1 MIIPVPKWKINDLLK
16 YEFFIYYT
24 MHLTFGY
31 ALLSIVII
39 GLIITPSISSINADN
54 HEIMS
59 PRKQM
64 ESGIDAEDVVCKS
77 GLVLMIRSTN
87 GAAACVKSSTSMK
100 LSGAGWGDVIETTME
115 DKQEDEQMEEE
126 NHDKEIILEE
136 ELSMGEQE
144 QMDENSNQ
152 TIIKLEEGVS
162 AGSENKM
169 SEEST
174 QEEVFTIG
182 GIDLSMA
189 SPVEGQD
196 DAPITIIEFGDYQ
209 CSNCKKWF
217 QQEKPSIA
225 SNHIFTG
232 IAKLYFVDSPWA
244 GDDSLAAAEASY
256 CADDQEKFSEYH
268 STLYNNQGGI
278 QDGWANSDSLKQF
291 AIELGLDSEMF
302 DECLDSGKY
311 SDRVSYNTEV
321 ANSNGVEGT
330 PHFFIVGP
338 DGTVKQIVG
347 PQPSVVFDAAILS
360 LGY

>member
-1 MIIPVPKWKINDLLK
+1 MDQTLS
-16 YEFFIYYT
+16 F
-24 MHLTFGY
+24 

-39 GLIITPSISSINADN
+39 GLIISPSISSINADN

-59 PRKQM
+59 PREQM

-77 GLVLMIRSTN
+77 GLVLMVRSTN

-100 LSGAGWGDVIETTME
+100 LSNAGWGDVIEATME
-115 DKQEDEQMEEE
+115 EKQEEEQMEEE
-126 NHDKEIILEE
+126 NHDKEIVLEE

-152 TIIKLEEGVS
+152 TIIQLEEGVS
-162 AGSENKM
+162 AGEEDMISD
-169 SEEST
+169 EST
-174 QEEVFTIG
+174 QEDVFTIG

-189 SPVEGQD
+189 SPVEGQEN
-196 DAPITIIEFGDYQ
+196 APITIIEFGDYQ
-209 CSNCKKWF
+209 CPNCKQWF
-217 QQEKPSIA
+217 QQEKPSIT
-225 SNHIFTG
+225 SNHILSNTT
-232 IAKLYFVDSPWA
+232 KLYFVDAPWA
-244 GDDSLAAAEASY
+244 GDDSSTAAEASY
-256 CADDQEKFSEYH
+256 CADDQGKYMEYH
-268 STLYNNQGGI
+268 STLYNNQEGI

-311 SDRVSYNTEV
+311 SDRVSYNKEV
-321 ANSNGVEGT
+321 ATSNGVGGT

-338 DGTVKQIVG
+338 DGIVKQITG
-347 PQPSVVFDAAILS
+347 PQPSVIFDVEIFK

>member
-1 MIIPVPKWKINDLLK
+1 MTVTSS
-16 YEFFIYYT
+16 FI
-24 MHLTFGY
+24 L
-31 ALLSIVII
+31 ASLVIF
-39 GLIITPSISSINADN
+39 GLIMSPSLSSINADN

-87 GAAACVKSSTSMK
+87 GAAACLKSSTSMK
-100 LSGAGWGDVIETTME
+100 LSDAGWGDVIETTMKE
-115 DKQEDEQMEEE
+115 KQEEEQMEEE

-152 TIIKLEEGVS
+152 IIIELEEEIS
-162 AGSENKM
+162 AGEEDTM

-174 QEEVFTIG
+174 QEDVFTIG

-189 SPVEGQD
+189 AIVEGQD
-196 DAPITIIEFGDYQ
+196 DAPITIIEFGNYQ
-209 CSNCKKWF
+209 CPKCKQWF
-217 QQEKPSIA
+217 QEQKSSIT
-225 SNHIFTG
+225 SDYILTG
-232 IAKLYFVDSPWA
+232 IAKLYFIDSAWV
-244 GDDSLAAAEASY
+244 GDDSIIAAEASY
-256 CADDQEKFSEYH
+256 CADDQGKFMEYH
-268 STLYNNQGGI
+268 STLYNNQAGI
-278 QDGWANSDSLKQF
+278 QDGWASSDALKQF
-291 AIELGLDSEMF
+291 AIDLGLDSEMF

-321 ANSNGVEGT
+321 ATSNGVEGT

-338 DGTVKQIVG
+338 DGTTKTF
-347 PQPSVVFDAAILS
+347 PDSLPSAALEAAIFS

>member
-1 MIIPVPKWKINDLLK
+1 MYHNMDQTLG
-16 YEFFIYYT
+16 F
-24 MHLTFGY
+24 

-39 GLIITPSISSINADN
+39 GLIISPSISSINADN

-59 PRKQM
+59 PREQM

-77 GLVLMIRSTN
+77 GLVLMVRSTN

-100 LSGAGWGDVIETTME
+100 LSGAGWGDVIEATME
-115 DKQEDEQMEEE
+115 EKQEEEQMEEE
-126 NHDKEIILEE
+126 NHDKEIVLKE

-144 QMDENSNQ
+144 QMDANSNQ
-152 TIIKLEEGVS
+152 TIIQLEEEIS
-162 AGSENKM
+162 AGEEDSL
-169 SEEST
+169 SDEST
-174 QEEVFTIG
+174 QEDVFTIG

-189 SPVEGQD
+189 APVEGQD

-209 CSNCKKWF
+209 CPNCKQWF
-217 QQEKPSIA
+217 QQEKPSIT
-225 SNHIFTG
+225 SNHILSNTT
-232 IAKLYFVDSPWA
+232 KLYFVDAPWA
-244 GDDSLAAAEASY
+244 GDDSFTAAEASY
-256 CADDQEKFSEYH
+256 CADDQGKFMEYH
-268 STLYNNQGGI
+268 STLYNNQAGI

-291 AIELGLDSEMF
+291 AIDLGLDSEMF
-302 DECLDSGKY
+302 DECLDSEKY

-321 ANSNGVEGT
+321 ATSNGVEGT

-338 DGTVKQIVG
+338 DGTVKQITG

>member
-1 MIIPVPKWKINDLLK
+1 MK
-16 YEFFIYYT
+16 
-24 MHLTFGY
+24 LTLGFT
-31 ALLSIVII
+31 LLSIVII
-39 GLIITPSISSINADN
+39 GLIISPSISSINADN

-87 GAAACVKSSTSMK
+87 GAAACLKSSTSMK
-100 LSGAGWGDVIETTME
+100 LSDAGWGDVIETTME
-115 DKQEDEQMEEE
+115 EKQEEEQIEEE
-126 NHDKEIILEE
+126 NHDKEIVLEE

-152 TIIKLEEGVS
+152 IIIELEEEVS
-162 AGSENKM
+162 AGEEDKM

-174 QEEVFTIG
+174 QEDVFTIG

-189 SPVEGQD
+189 APVEGQD

-209 CSNCKKWF
+209 CPNCKKWF
-217 QQEKPSIA
+217 QQEKPSIT
-225 SNHIFTG
+225 SNHILTG
-232 IAKLYFVDSPWA
+232 TAKLYFVDSAWV
-244 GDDSLAAAEASY
+244 GDDSIIAAEASY
-256 CADDQEKFSEYH
+256 CADDQGKFMEYH
-268 STLYNNQGGI
+268 STLYNNQADI

-291 AIELGLDSEMF
+291 AIDLGLDSEMF
-302 DECLDSGKY
+302 DECLDSEKY

-321 ANSNGVEGT
+321 ATSNGVEGT
-330 PHFFIVGP
+330 PHFFIVGA
-338 DGTVKQIVG
+338 DGTVKQITG

>member
-1 MIIPVPKWKINDLLK
+1 MS
-16 YEFFIYYT
+16 
-24 MHLTFGY
+24 LTLGY

-39 GLIITPSISSINADN
+39 GLIISPSISSINADN

-100 LSGAGWGDVIETTME
+100 LSDAGWGDVIESTM
-115 DKQEDEQMEEE
+115 EE

-144 QMDENSNQ
+144 QMDENSNR
-152 TIIKLEEGVS
+152 TIIQLEEGVS
-162 AGSENKM
+162 AGEEETM

-174 QEEVFTIG
+174 QEDIFRIG

-189 SPVEGQD
+189 APVEGQE

-209 CSNCKKWF
+209 CLECKQWF
-217 QQEKPSIA
+217 QEEKSSIT
-225 SNHIFTG
+225 SDYILTG
-232 IAKLYFVDSPWA
+232 IAKLYFVDSAWA
-244 GDDSLAAAEASY
+244 GDDSFTAAEASY
-256 CADDQEKFSEYH
+256 CADDQGKYMEYH
-268 STLYNNQGGI
+268 STLYNNQAGI

-291 AIELGLDSEMF
+291 AIDLGLDSEMF
-302 DECLDSGKY
+302 DECLDSEKY

-321 ANSNGVEGT
+321 ATSNGVEGT
-330 PHFFIVGP
+330 LHFFIVGP
-338 DGTVKQIVG
+338 DGTTKTFTG
-347 PQPSVVFDAAILS
+347 SLPSVVFDAAILS

>member
-1 MIIPVPKWKINDLLK
+1 M
-16 YEFFIYYT
+16 YYNMNQT
-24 MHLTFGY
+24 SGFT
-31 ALLSIVII
+31 LLSIVII
-39 GLIITPSISSINADN
+39 GLIISPLISSINADN

-64 ESGIDAEDVVCKS
+64 ETGIDAEDVVCKS

-100 LSGAGWGDVIETTME
+100 LSDAGWGDVIETTME
-115 DKQEDEQMEEE
+115 EKQEEEQMEEE
-126 NHDKEIILEE
+126 NHDKEIVLEE

-152 TIIKLEEGVS
+152 TIIKLEEKVS
-162 AGSENKM
+162 AGEEDTL

-174 QEEVFTIG
+174 QEDVFTIG

-189 SPVEGQD
+189 APVEGQD

-209 CSNCKKWF
+209 CPNCKQWF
-217 QQEKPSIA
+217 QDQKSSIT
-225 SNHIFTG
+225 SDYILTG
-232 IAKLYFVDSPWA
+232 IAKFYFVDFAWA
-244 GDDSLAAAEASY
+244 GDDSSTAAEASY
-256 CADDQEKFSEYH
+256 CADDQGKYMEYH
-268 STLYNNQGGI
+268 STLYNNQAGI

-291 AIELGLDSEMF
+291 AIDLGLDSEMF
-302 DECLDSGKY
+302 DECLDSEKY
-311 SDRVSYNTEV
+311 SDRVSYNKEV
-321 ANSNGVEGT
+321 ATSNDVEDT

-338 DGTVKQIVG
+338 DGTVKQITG
-347 PQPSVVFDAAILS
+347 PQPSVIFDVEIFK

>member
-1 MIIPVPKWKINDLLK
+1 
-16 YEFFIYYT
+16 
-24 MHLTFGY
+24 
-31 ALLSIVII
+31 
-39 GLIITPSISSINADN
+39 
-54 HEIMS
+54 
-59 PRKQM
+59 
-64 ESGIDAEDVVCKS
+64 
-77 GLVLMIRSTN
+77 MIRPSGN
-87 GAAACVKSSTSMK
+87 PACVQRDSIQRLGDM
-100 LSGAGWGDVIETTME
+100 AWGFVAPKME
-115 DKQEDEQMEEE
+115 EEHMEEE

-144 QMDENSNQ
+144 QMDENSNK
-152 TIIKLEEGVS
+152 TIIQLEEGVS
-162 AGSENKM
+162 AGVEDTVSEG
-169 SEEST
+169 ST
-174 QEEVFTIG
+174 QEDVFTIG
-182 GIDLSMA
+182 GIDLSTA

-209 CSNCKKWF
+209 CANCKKWF
-217 QQEKPSIA
+217 QQEKSSIT
-225 SNHIFTG
+225 SDYILTG

-256 CADDQEKFSEYH
+256 CADDQGKYMEYH

-330 PHFFIVGP
+330 PHFFIIGP

>member
-1 MIIPVPKWKINDLLK
+1 MN
-16 YEFFIYYT
+16 
-24 MHLTFGY
+24 LTLGF

-39 GLIITPSISSINADN
+39 GLIISPSISSINADN

-100 LSGAGWGDVIETTME
+100 LSDAGWGDAIETTME
-115 DKQEDEQMEEE
+115 EMQEDEQMEEE

-169 SEEST
+169 SEEFT

-189 SPVEGQD
+189 APVEGQD

-209 CSNCKKWF
+209 CSDCKRWF
-217 QQEKPSIA
+217 QQEKPSIT
-225 SNHIFTG
+225 SKHILTG
-232 IAKLYFVDSPWA
+232 TAKLYFVDAPWA

-256 CADDQEKFSEYH
+256 CADDQGKYMEYH
-268 STLYNNQGGI
+268 STLYNNQGVI

-291 AIELGLDSEMF
+291 AIDVGLDSEMF

-321 ANSNGVEGT
+321 ATSNGVEGT

-338 DGTVKQIVG
+338 DGTVKQIPG
-347 PQPSVVFDAAILS
+347 FGPSVVFDAAILS